1 MKTVENPGGFVF
13 RPDIKVP
20 TALVRKKTGGSAFM
34 SLFRQSD
41 EADASHGSGSDGA
54 GLDPVVLETQVDRIH
69 ELGQLL
75 LKMQTLEQV
84 KAYKAAIRA
93 LLERFVKYGLSAEE
107 LVSNRSVMNQKKYTI
122 IKVIDEKLEKLVTG
136 ILQSQ
141 AKQLDIL
148 SRLEEIQGL
157 LVDLIH

>member
-13 RPDIKVP
+13 RPDIKLP
-20 TALVRKKTGGSAFM
+20 PAQGRKKSAGGSFM
-34 SLFRQSD
+34 SLFRGAD
-41 EADASHGSGSDGA
+41 EAERSSSEAGGGA
-54 GLDPVVLETQVDRIH
+54 LAPELLEAQIDRIH
-69 ELGQLL
+69 ELGQGL
-75 LKMQTLEQV
+75 LKMQTLDQV
-84 KAYKAAIRA
+84 RAYKAAVRG
-93 LLERFVKYGLSAEE
+93 LVDHYVKHGLVAEE

-122 IKVIDEKLEKLVTG
+122 VKVIDEKLEKLITG

-141 AKQLDIL
+141 VKQLDIL